1 MSEADKTTSFYNRL
15 REQLAESTDWPSNY
29 MFKFILPADDE
40 KKLTLQNI
48 FKNHPVKIK
57 ERNSSKNTY
66 VSISIEG
73 VFDSPDEIISKYKE
87 VSQIEGIIQL

>member
-48 FKNHPVKIK
+48 FVNLLI
-57 ERNSSKNTY
+57 
-66 VSISIEG
+66 
-73 VFDSPDEIISKYKE
+73 
-87 VSQIEGIIQL
+87 